1 VSDVAIIGGGIVGL
15 AVARALLHE
24 HGILPVV
31 LEAEERL
38 ASHQTG
44 HNSGVIHS
52 GLYYEPGSRK
62 ARDCVAGRDAMYAFC
77 REHGVAYERC
87 GKLVV
92 ATTEEQAGA
101 LEELERRGRTNGLD
115 GILRV
120 AADGLGEYEPHVRG
134 RAGLWVP
141 ETGIV
146 DFTRVAEALAA
157 ELRAKGATIRTG
169 SRVRRVERRSAGFVL
184 HGDGGELEA
193 SHLIN
198 CAGLQSDRVARL
210 CGLDPGLRIVPFRG
224 EYWQLAAGR
233 EGLVRNL
240 VYPVPDPRLPFLGV
254 HFTRK
259 LGGGVEV
266 GPNAL
271 LAWSRVS
278 YSRAGFSARDALA
291 TLSYAGFWRLI
302 ARHWRFGVGELR
314 RSLIKKAF
322 VRDARRLVPDLGAT
336 DLERDGMGIRAQAV
350 APDGSIVDDFRILEA
365 ERMLHVLNAPSP
377 AATASL
383 AIGRYIATRA
393 APLLG
398 KGAKGVKS

>member
-1 VSDVAIIGGGIVGL
+1 MSEVAIIGGGIVGL
-15 AVARALLHE
+15 AVARALLLE
-24 HGILPVV
+24 HGVVPVV
-31 LEAEERL
+31 VEAEDRL
-38 ASHQTG
+38 ATHQTG

-62 ARDCVAGRDAMYAFC
+62 ARDCVSGRDAMYAFC

-92 ATTEEQAGA
+92 ATTEAQAAA
-101 LEELERRGRTNGLD
+101 LHELERRGRANGLE

-120 AADGLGEYEPHVRG
+120 AAEGLAEYEPNVRG

-157 ELRAKGATIRTG
+157 ELRDKGATIRTG
-169 SRVRRVERRSAGFVL
+169 WRVRRVERRPAGFVL
-184 HGDGGELEA
+184 RGDGGGLEA

-266 GPNAL
+266 GPNAV
-271 LAWSRVS
+271 LAWSRGI

-314 RSLIKKAF
+314 RSLIKTSF
-322 VRDARRLVPDLGAT
+322 LRDAQRLIPDLGAA

-350 APDGSIVDDFRILEA
+350 APDGAIVDDFRILEA
-365 ERMLHVLNAPSP
+365 DRMLHVLNAPSP

-383 AIGRYIATRA
+383 AIGRHVAARA
-393 APLLG
+393 APLIAG
-398 KGAKGVKS
+398 T